1 MSFWR
6 KLFNKRKDKNDT
18 KEIKRPENSYDI
30 YNQNETLTLQT
41 EIEKDLIA
49 YEDEEAKNNLK
60 TFPIELEKE
69 VEKEMGNEIKDKED
83 IHTENKENNNTYFVY
98 AKNDKNGNNI
108 GWQVKK
114 ENASKASKT
123 YKTKEQTIEFVKN
136 KATNEDFT
144 CIIQNDDGSID
155 ETIVFKAKNNK

>member
-1 MSFWR
+1 M
-6 KLFNKRKDKNDT
+6 FNKRKDKNDT

-49 YEDEEAKNNLK
+49 YEDNETKNTLK

-69 VEKEMGNEIKDKED
+69 VEKEMESENKNKKTDSNI
-83 IHTENKENNNTYFVY
+83 ENKESNNTYFVY

-144 CIIQNDDGSID
+144 CIIQNDDGSVD
-155 ETIVFKAKNNK
+155 ETIVFKAKNK